1 MAIFTIFQQIL
12 VLAIIAIIGVL
23 AVRFKILNDDAKNV
37 IEKIVFYITLPLLI
51 ITKLASLEISDQILK
66 NGFQVILFTYA
77 ILFIQIVI
85 GKVSARWFKLSK
97 SQRTIHFMH
106 TFLGNIV
113 FLGFPLLDALYPG
126 GEAILYAALY
136 QLVMNTVLWTYGINQ
151 LAPNKN
157 EHGFKSLKKLL
168 NPNTVAL
175 LIGLLLMV
183 FKFKLPEVL
192 NLSLGGLGKA
202 TLPLAMIYIGI
213 LLAKTSIK
221 ETIKKWDVL
230 FLSLNKLIL
239 IPILLMM
246 LLKVILLYTP
256 FQLNSIAIAV
266 LILEASMPCMTI
278 LVILAKRYG
287 ADDQKA
293 MENFVIST
301 ILSIVSLPIIILL
314 MTKFLM

>member
-1 MAIFTIFQQIL
+1 MAIFTIFEQIL

-66 NGFQVILFTYA
+66 NGFRVIIITYV

-85 GKVSARWFKLSK
+85 GKISAKWFKLSK
-97 SQRTIHFMH
+97 SENTIHFMH

-136 QLVMNTVLWTYGINQ
+136 QLVMNSILWTYGINQ
-151 LAPNKN
+151 LAPAKK
-157 EHGFKSLKKLL
+157 EQGYKSLKKLL
-168 NPNTVAL
+168 NPNTIAL
-175 LIGLLLMV
+175 LIGLMLMIL
-183 FKFKLPEVL
+183 KIKLPVVL
-192 NLSLGGLGKA
+192 DASLGGLGKA

-213 LLAKTSIK
+213 LLSKTNLK

-230 FLSLNKLIL
+230 FLSLNKLII
-239 IPILLMM
+239 IPILLML
-246 LLKVILLYTP
+246 LLKVILFYTP
-256 FQLNSIAIAV
+256 FQINAVAIAV

-278 LVILAKRYG
+278 LVILARRYG
-287 ADDQKA
+287 SDDQKA
-293 MENFVIST
+293 MENFVVT
-301 ILSIVSLPIIILL
+301 TVLSVLTLPFIIFLL
-314 MTKFLM
+314 DKHFG

>member
-1 MAIFTIFQQIL
+1 MAIFTIFEQIL

-66 NGFQVILFTYA
+66 NGFRVIIITYV

-85 GKVSARWFKLSK
+85 GKISAKWFKLSK
-97 SQRTIHFMH
+97 SENTIHFMH

-136 QLVMNTVLWTYGINQ
+136 QLVMNSVLWTYGINQ
-151 LAPNKN
+151 LAPAKK
-157 EHGFKSLKKLL
+157 EQGYKSLKKLL
-168 NPNTVAL
+168 NPNTIAL
-175 LIGLLLMV
+175 LIGLMLMIL
-183 FKFKLPEVL
+183 KIKLPVVL
-192 NLSLGGLGKA
+192 DASLGGLGKA

-213 LLAKTSIK
+213 LLSKTNLK

-230 FLSLNKLIL
+230 FLSLNKLII
-239 IPILLMM
+239 IPILLML
-246 LLKVILLYTP
+246 LLKVILFYTP
-256 FQLNSIAIAV
+256 FQINAVAIAV

-278 LVILAKRYG
+278 LVILARRYG
-287 ADDQKA
+287 SDDQKA
-293 MENFVIST
+293 MENFVVT
-301 ILSIVSLPIIILL
+301 TVLSVLTLPFIIFLL
-314 MTKFLM
+314 DKHFG